1 MSPLGTIVEEHDH
14 SGPLKGGG
22 DLRPQGITCR
32 RFRLATAPTA
42 GYALLAD
49 AAGVGTWQDIASA
62 VPGID
67 LAAYFKLAGRAGGQG
82 SVAYG
87 GTGATDVLDFA
98 GNSTSTPGAVSIKT
112 RNDTSS
118 GAVMFQIVSL
128 DGNKTPFYVQNNG
141 ATSLVDFQSHTDG
154 ITLMLDVASKAT
166 GFATGNTTIAR
177 FRRDNALATTN
188 VVARITIDGAFV
200 SNSNN
205 SAALGPAA
213 SGVAYAGYVASGTTT
228 AGPAFVTGHSL
239 NIDMSALSADRILT
253 VQNIAG
259 TVAVCN
265 SVPAGSI
272 IYGTSTGIGF
282 TALANGTVGQV
293 LTSGGTTAPPTWATP
308 SGGGGSTFLDNV
320 FRVQDDGDNTKQLA
334 LQVSGVTTATTRTWT
349 VQDADGTVPL
359 LERAETWSAI
369 QTFGTAQRFSSDG
382 TTADVMLL
390 ENSGGWDLLK
400 CSKKATSW
408 VDADAITT
416 QFQIGDVSTTR
427 HAVITGQ
434 GTTGSVFDRLG
445 ISSTYTLFSSGLH
458 TVFPLKT
465 ANNEIF
471 RVYQGSSDALEVCRI
486 EIDRASGTG
495 HILRLVSGRAS
506 TVDTIWNARNVMLQ
520 GRIKTDVLFT
530 DDNATIASAKLLGLS
545 TTSISAGATRTWTA
559 QDLDGTVALLQSPQ
573 TFTVTQ
579 TYNAPLALN
588 EVSTP
593 AAPAQ
598 NTGTLFTRQSP
609 TDASN
614 IQLCFIA
621 SSGAVC
627 VICDLLDV
635 NHVNTMLFNG
645 IE

>member
-1 MSPLGTIVEEHDH
+1 
-14 SGPLKGGG
+14 
-22 DLRPQGITCR
+22 
-32 RFRLATAPTA
+32 
-42 GYALLAD
+42 
-49 AAGVGTWQDIASA
+49 
-62 VPGID
+62 
-67 LAAYFKLAGRAGGQG
+67 
-82 SVAYG
+82 
-87 GTGATDVLDFA
+87 
-98 GNSTSTPGAVSIKT
+98 
-112 RNDTSS
+112 
-118 GAVMFQIVSL
+118 
-128 DGNKTPFYVQNNG
+128 
-141 ATSLVDFQSHTDG
+141 
-154 ITLMLDVASKAT
+154 
-166 GFATGNTTIAR
+166 
-177 FRRDNALATTN
+177 
-188 VVARITIDGAFV
+188 
-200 SNSNN
+200 
-205 SAALGPAA
+205 
-213 SGVAYAGYVASGTTT
+213 
-228 AGPAFVTGHSL
+228 
-239 NIDMSALSADRILT
+239 
-253 VQNIAG
+253 
-259 TVAVCN
+259 
-265 SVPAGSI
+265 
-272 IYGTSTGIGF
+272 
-282 TALANGTVGQV
+282 
-293 LTSGGTTAPPTWATP
+293 
-308 SGGGGSTFLDNV
+308 
-320 FRVQDDGDNTKQLA
+320 
-334 LQVSGVTTATTRTWT
+334 
-349 VQDADGTVPL
+349 
-359 LERAETWSAI
+359 
-369 QTFGTAQRFSSDG
+369 
-382 TTADVMLL
+382 MLL

-434 GTTGSVFDRLG
+434 GTTGSTFDRFG

-471 RVYQGSSDALEVCRI
+471 RIYQGSSDALEVCRI
-486 EIDRASGTG
+486 EIDRVSATG
-495 HILRLVSGRAS
+495 NILRLVSGRAS

-545 TTSISAGATRTWTA
+545 VTDITAGVTRTWSVGNYSGYPAVPTNEGTSGQFLQSAGAGAQPTWHTLVAGDVPAHNMLSATHGDTLADTVGQGDLIVGNATPKWSRLAIGAAGRVLRSDSINPSWSQVVLTTDVTGTLPIGNGGTGQTTAPAGSIIYGNAGGTAFVALTNGTSGQVLTSSGGTAAPTWASPGGGTTHEMLSATHTDTTVSAKVRGGLLVVDSTPKWVQLALGTGGKYLRSDGTDALWSTIPVGDLPSHDHSGASQGGDTLNISDVSTIHGSATSSKKLRFEVDGLSASTTRVVTP
-559 QDLDGTVALLQSPQ
+559 QDLDGTMALLESPQ

-593 AAPAQ
+593 AAPSQ
-598 NTGTLFTRQSP
+598 NTGTIFTRQSP